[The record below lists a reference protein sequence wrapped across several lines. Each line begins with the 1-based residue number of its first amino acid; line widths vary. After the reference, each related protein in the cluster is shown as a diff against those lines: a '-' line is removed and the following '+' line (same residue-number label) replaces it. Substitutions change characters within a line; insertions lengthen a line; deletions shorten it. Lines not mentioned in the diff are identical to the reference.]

1 LKSVPMFDPAQTAT
15 PRKEA
20 PLVDVLVVS
29 GLSPVETD
37 PWQAWLEARFPQAGW
52 VRPLDGDWPDLDRW
66 SARIDQALARG
77 VTGRPA
83 LVLGHGFGA
92 LAVIRHAAQGQ
103 RAPASAI
110 LVTPASPHRFGL
122 DRESIG
128 HPLPYKST
136 LVAPQGGAHAES
148 PWLQDDDAKAWAEA
162 WNCRLADAGRGPI
175 RSASAVPGA
184 TPPWA
189 EGEAVLIEHMAP
201 LLARA
206 RAELAAKAGIGFPA

>member
-1 LKSVPMFDPAQTAT
+1 MFDPAQSAT
-15 PRKEA
+15 LRKDA

-29 GLSPVETD
+29 GLSPVESD

-52 VRPLDGDWPDLDRW
+52 VRPLDGDWPDLERW

-77 VTGRPA
+77 ATGRPA
-83 LVLGHGFGA
+83 LVLAHGFGA
-92 LAVIRHAAQGQ
+92 LAVIRHATQGQ
-103 RAPASAI
+103 QAPASAI

-122 DRESIG
+122 DARSIG
-128 HPLPYKST
+128 HPVPYKST
-136 LVAPQGGAHAES
+136 LIAPQGGAHAES
-148 PWLQDDDAKAWAEA
+148 PWLQDEDAQSWAAA
-162 WNCRLADAGRGPI
+162 WNCRLVNAGRGPI
-175 RSASAVPGA
+175 QGLAAVPGA

-206 RAELAAKAGIGFPA
+206 RAELAAKQSVGFAI

>member
-1 LKSVPMFDPAQTAT
+1 MFDPAQVTVL
-15 PRKEA
+15 RKDA

-37 PWQAWLEARFPQAGW
+37 PWQAWLQARFPQADW

-77 VTGRPA
+77 ATGRPA
-83 LVLGHGFGA
+83 LVLAHGFGA
-92 LAVIRHAAQGQ
+92 LAVSRHATQGL
-103 RAPASAI
+103 RSPASAI

-122 DRESIG
+122 DRDSIG
-128 HPLPYKST
+128 HPMPYKST
-136 LVAPQGGAHAES
+136 LLAPQGGAHAES
-148 PWLQDDDAKAWAEA
+148 PWLQDEDARSWAAA
-162 WNCRLADAGRGPI
+162 WNCRLVDAGRGPVQGV
-175 RSASAVPGA
+175 AAVAGA

-189 EGEAVLIEHMAP
+189 EGEAVLIEHMGP

-206 RAELAAKAGIGFPA
+206 RAEGVGRTKVTFAV